1 VSPNDLPPEPL
12 LESVVDLR
20 DFAFMPVDVRR
31 LLTSETWV
39 LGTPAEK
46 VAALNLWLEAWHQVP
61 AGSLPNN
68 ERMLAHL
75 SQAGA
80 GWKKV
85 AAHAMRGW
93 VLCSDGR
100 WYHAVIVEKALE
112 GWERKQKQRD
122 RSRKGNAK
130 RWGLNDSADALAILE
145 GHEDRSLKESH
156 KDSPNDPKGQGQG
169 QGQGQGDLNTRSHLT
184 QGRGDPPKTV
194 RSPTGSRLAP
204 DWTLPEDL
212 KAWATEA
219 RPDLDIALQAARF
232 RDYWAALPGAKGRK
246 TDWPATWRN
255 WIRGEK
261 LAPGTYARPAY
272 DYEAIARAAGLT
284 DDDEEHAHATD

>member
-12 LESVVDLR
+12 LEAAVDLR

-100 WYHAVIVEKALE
+100 WYHAVIVEKARE

-145 GHEDRSLKESH
+145 GREDRSLKESH
-156 KDSPNDPKGQGQG
+156 KDSHNDPKGQGQG
-169 QGQGQGDLNTRSHLT
+169 QGQ
-184 QGRGDPPKTV
+184 
-194 RSPTGSRLAP
+194 
-204 DWTLPEDL
+204 L
-212 KAWATEA
+212 KQPNA
-219 RPDLDIALQAARF
+219 
-232 RDYWAALPGAKGRK
+232 
-246 TDWPATWRN
+246 
-255 WIRGEK
+255 
-261 LAPGTYARPAY
+261 ARPAPPGP
-272 DYEAIARAAGLT
+272 ARGALFAG
-284 DDDEEHAHATD
+284 DRF

>member
-1 VSPNDLPPEPL
+1 MVNDLPPEPM
-12 LESVVDLR
+12 LESDVDLR

-100 WYHAVIVEKALE
+100 WYHPVIVEKALE
-112 GWERKQKQRD
+112 GWQRKQKQRE
-122 RSRKGNAK
+122 RSRKGNAA
-130 RWGLNDSADALAILE
+130 RWGSNASADAMAILE
-145 GHEDRSLKESH
+145 GHENRSLKDAEGIPKGSN
-156 KDSPNDPKGQGQG
+156 NDPKGQGQG
-169 QGQGQGDLNTRSHLT
+169 QGQGSLTSGSRIT
-184 QGRGDPPKTV
+184 QGRGQPPKSD
-194 RSPTGSRLAP
+194 RSPAGSRLAP
-204 DWTLPEDL
+204 DWTLPDDL

-232 RDYWAALPGAKGRK
+232 RDYWTAMPGAKGRK

-261 LAPGTYARPAY
+261 LPPGTYAKPAY
-272 DYEAIARAAGLT
+272 DYDAIARAAGLT
-284 DDDEEHAHATD
+284 DEPEPTHAPD